1 MMKKAIKTEL
11 APTAIGPYSQAM
23 RMGERLFIS
32 GQLPINSESGLMV
45 EGIVAQTEQ
54 VFDNLEAILKS
65 EGLSL
70 AHLLKTTVFLS
81 DMDNFTN
88 MNEIYSKRVPAP
100 YPARSTVQVARL
112 PKDALIEIEAIAY
125 Y

>member
-1 MMKKAIKTEL
+1 MKKAISTKL
-11 APTAIGPYSQAM
+11 APAAIGPYSQAM

-32 GQLPINSESGLMV
+32 GQLPINLESGLMV
-45 EGIVAQTEQ
+45 EGIASQTEQ
-54 VFDNLEAILKS
+54 VLDNLEAILKS
-65 EGLSL
+65 EGLTL
-70 AHLLKTTVFLS
+70 ANLLKTTVFLS
-81 DMDNFTN
+81 DMDNFPV
-88 MNEIYSKRVPAP
+88 MNEIYSARIPAP

>member
-1 MMKKAIKTEL
+1 
-11 APTAIGPYSQAM
+11 
-23 RMGERLFIS
+23 
-32 GQLPINSESGLMV
+32 MV

-100 YPARSTVQVARL
+100 YPARSTVQVAQL

>member
-1 MMKKAIKTEL
+1 MKKAISTKL
-11 APTAIGPYSQAM
+11 APAAIGPYSQAM
-23 RMGERLFIS
+23 RMRERLFIS
-32 GQLPINSESGLMV
+32 GQLPINLESGLMV
-45 EGIVAQTEQ
+45 EGIVSQTEQ

-65 EGLSL
+65 EGLTL
-70 AHLLKTTVFLS
+70 ANLLKTTVFLS
-81 DMDNFTN
+81 DMDNFPV
-88 MNEIYSKRVPAP
+88 MNEIYSARVPAP

>member
-32 GQLPINSESGLMV
+32 GQLPIKPESGLMV

-100 YPARSTVQVARL
+100 YPARSTVQVAQL

>member
-1 MMKKAIKTEL
+1 MKKAISTKL
-11 APTAIGPYSQAM
+11 APAAIGPYSQAM

-32 GQLPINSESGLMV
+32 GQLPINLESGLMV
-45 EGIVAQTEQ
+45 EGIVNQTEQ

-65 EGLSL
+65 EGLTL
-70 AHLLKTTVFLS
+70 ANLLKTTVFLS
-81 DMDNFTN
+81 DMDNFPV
-88 MNEIYSKRVPAP
+88 MNEIYSARVPAP